1 MKTHFIIAHGELAE
15 VEIDRICDLERD
27 GRSGII
33 FRGMSGKSFFLQYHQ
48 FSFYVPCS
56 KN

>member
-1 MKTHFIIAHGELAE
+1 MKTHFIISNGELAE
-15 VEIDRICDLERD
+15 VEIERICDAERD
-27 GRSGII
+27 GRSGIV